1 MKFETLK
8 NKLMVAYET
17 STLAC
22 NRFQDAIYS
31 IAWDSMFK
39 ADGEY
44 YFVKDGH
51 TFTTPSL
58 DPFDMPWKPSIMPSD
73 GSGVIEL

>member
-1 MKFETLK
+1 MKFSYIYNKLK
-8 NKLMVAYET
+8 NAYEA
-17 STLAC
+17 STLGC

-44 YFVKDGH
+44 YFVKGDH
-51 TFTTPSL
+51 VFTTPSL
-58 DPFDMPWKPSIMPSD
+58 DPFDMPWNPSITPSD
-73 GSGVIEL
+73 HSGVIEF